1 MGSKDERDPM
11 ILPNF
16 LIAGA
21 AKCGT
26 TSLYHYLK
34 QHPDVFM
41 SNPKEP
47 KFLSGRSTCPG
58 RGPGD
63 DLVERSVSKSFGA
76 YSALFEKAVGKAVIG
91 EASVD
96 TIFYPDYSIPA
107 IQRYLGD
114 PKIIMILR
122 DPVARAYS
130 AYNHLVRD
138 GRETLSFQKALDA
151 EEGRKQS
158 GYRHMWLY
166 REGGL
171 YAAHVRAFQKNFQQ
185 VLVLLHDD
193 LARDPLSVMRETYLF
208 GGIDPDFIPDM
219 KHLHNIAGVPRLAL
233 FDALFVKPKLLHKL
247 VRTMSGAI
255 LGADRWIRLRDR
267 VRSINLD
274 KPKPMPLEIAVEL
287 RDYYREDVLTLQ
299 DYISRDLSAWINGK
313 GRN

>member
-1 MGSKDERDPM
+1 MKAAQP

-47 KFLSGRSTCPG
+47 KFLSGRSTWPG

-63 DLVERSVSKSFGA
+63 DLVERSVIKSLRA
-76 YSALFEKAVGKAVIG
+76 YNALFEKAVGKAAIG

-138 GRETLSFQKALDA
+138 GRETLSFRKALDA

-158 GYRHMWLY
+158 GYRLMWLY
-166 REGGL
+166 REGGR
-171 YAAHVRAFQKNFQQ
+171 YAAHVRAFQENFHQ

-193 LARDPLSVMRETYLF
+193 LARDPLSVMREIYLF
-208 GGIDPDFIPDM
+208 VGIDPDFVPDM
-219 KHLHNIAGVPRLAL
+219 KHLHNIAGVPRIAL
-233 FDALFVKPKLLHKL
+233 FDALFVRPKLLHKL

-274 KPKPMPLEIAVEL
+274 KPKPMPLEIASEL
-287 RDYYREDVLTLQ
+287 RDYYREDVRKLQ
-299 DYISRDLSAWINGK
+299 DFIRRDLSAWIKGK
-313 GRN
+313 GEN